1 MLACPSKSN
10 QPQALV
16 FLTSALQSSAE
27 RPDVSY
33 SLVAV
38 DFLPDQA
45 INSSLRR
52 LAANLSRGA
61 LQPLPAVVH
70 NLASVQAALRQMS
83 QARHVGKI
91 VVRSPTLQQH
101 HEGTDQ
107 VGVNLPFPC
116 FHLSQEHIS
125 PPW

>member
-1 MLACPSKSN
+1 M
-10 QPQALV
+10 
-16 FLTSALQSSAE
+16 SAE

-38 DFLPDQA
+38 DFLPDPA
-45 INSSLRR
+45 VNSSLRR
-52 LAANLSRGA
+52 LAANLSSGA

-70 NLASVQAALRQMS
+70 NLTSVQAALRQLS
-83 QARHVGKI
+83 QARHIGKI

-107 VGVNLPFPC
+107 VGAGLPFPC
-116 FHLSQEHIS
+116 FDQSQGTTRHLVILLPGSS
-125 PPW
+125 CRR